1 MTFSPLISIIVP
13 IYKVEP
19 YLRRCLDSIV
29 NQTYTN
35 LEIILVDD
43 GSPDACPQICDE
55 YATKDNRIVVI
66 HKNNGGLSDA
76 RNAGLNISKG
86 DYISFVDSDDWID
99 KQYVE
104 TLLTLI
110 KTENSDIV
118 FGENEPFHTNYSTQN
133 KKKQYF
139 VTNYTQLGSLE
150 VLFSKNLVSHTV
162 PWGKLYKRELF
173 VNVRFPIGRFHEDE
187 FTTYILFSKSSK
199 ITYTNACL
207 YFYRQRANSITS
219 SAHNEDFICA
229 REQQLAFFKRYNFES
244 IVPLVLEKLCWLQLR
259 TFFDQRKR
267 NNNHLENILADLRK
281 KTNDKD
287 FKKIGFIHRQS
298 LNFFSTHPHLYLAYR
313 NLSQSL
319 SSILGKMFLHR

>member
-1 MTFSPLISIIVP
+1 MIHSLVSIIVP
-13 IYKVEP
+13 IYKVES
-19 YLRRCLDSIV
+19 YLQRCLDSIV
-29 NQTYTN
+29 NQSYTN

-55 YATKDNRIVVI
+55 YATRDNRIVVI

-76 RNAGLNISKG
+76 RNAGLDISKG
-86 DYISFVDSDDWID
+86 KYISFVDSDDWID
-99 KQYVE
+99 TQYVE
-104 TLLTLI
+104 TLLALI
-110 KTENSDIV
+110 TTENSDIA
-118 FGENEPFHTNYSTQN
+118 FGENKPFYTNYSTRD

-139 VTNYTQLGSLE
+139 VTNYTQLESLE
-150 VLFSKNLVSHTV
+150 ALFSKNLVSHTV
-162 PWGKLYKRELF
+162 SWGKLYKRELF
-173 VNVRFPIGRFHEDE
+173 INVRFPVGRFHEDE

-207 YFYRQRANSITS
+207 YYYRQRANSITS

-229 REQQLAFFKRYNFES
+229 REQQLAFFKRYHFES
-244 IVPLVLEKLCWLQLR
+244 VAPLVLEKLCWLQLR

-267 NNNHLENILADLRK
+267 NNNHIENILADLRK

-287 FKKIGFIHRQS
+287 FKKIGFVHRQS
-298 LNFFSTHPHLYLAYR
+298 LKFFSLYPHLYLTYR

-319 SSILGKMFLHR
+319 NSILGKMFLHR